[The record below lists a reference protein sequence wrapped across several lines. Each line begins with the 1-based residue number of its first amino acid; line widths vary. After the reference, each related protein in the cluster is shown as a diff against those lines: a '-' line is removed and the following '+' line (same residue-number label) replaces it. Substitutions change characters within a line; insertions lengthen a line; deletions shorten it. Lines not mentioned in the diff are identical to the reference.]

1 MEVEVYGMGV
11 LPYFVKNKNYE
22 LKITKRYRVDKL
34 SFVLSE
40 V

>member
-1 MEVEVYGMGV
+1 MEWVYC
-11 LPYFVKNKNYE
+11 PICKNKTRTKN
-22 LKITKRYRVDKL
+22 TKRYRVDKL